1 MEYEHRSI
9 LLVDDEKPVLN
20 ALKRLLRPLRC
31 QIHIA
36 ESAAEGITILEQQA
50 VDLVFSDM
58 RMPEV
63 GGEVFLKQVAERW
76 PDTERVVITGF
87 SDTQATIDAINKG
100 KISRFLMKPWQDDEV
115 IKIVRKSFEL
125 AQLREQNARL
135 QAETEEKNR
144 QLENLNNQL
153 EERVKQR
160 TLQVE
165 QSNRKLITS
174 YRSVVRMFSALTA
187 RRLGQDTH
195 KGVQLNSIL
204 VRVAALSSLEGKE
217 LKQLYYAW
225 QLRNIGKLSF
235 DDELVHRPYVLLSA
249 EQQRTFRKHPLL
261 SKAATMLVE
270 PLFPAGEIILQ
281 HKEYLDG
288 SGYPHGL
295 AGDQISYSAQLL
307 CVVNDYVELLVGTYQ
322 KRPLSSGEAL
332 DYLNRYAAERY
343 SPEIVNLLGLVIDQ
357 LATESETLREQ
368 RLSVTD
374 LKPGMK
380 LSRDLISEQQ
390 VLLLSEGQKLDE
402 AAIGRIAEIQLNLD
416 EQFKIYVTQASETQK
431 HDLEE
436 SSQ

>member
-1 MEYEHRSI
+1 MEYKHRSI

-31 QIHIA
+31 RIHIA
-36 ESAAEGITILEQQA
+36 ESAVEGLTLLEEHP

-76 PDTERVVITGF
+76 PDTERVVMTGF
-87 SDTQATIDAINKG
+87 SDTQATIDAINQG
-100 KISRFLMKPWQDDEV
+100 KISRFLMKPWQDEEV
-115 IKIVRKSFEL
+115 LKVVRKGFEL
-125 AQLREQNARL
+125 AELREQNLRL
-135 QAETEEKNR
+135 QEITEEKNR
-144 QLENLNNQL
+144 QLAGLNNQL
-153 EERVKQR
+153 EEKVKQR
-160 TLQVE
+160 TKQLE
-165 QSNRKLITS
+165 QSNTKLITS

-187 RRLGQDTH
+187 RRLGQDSH
-195 KGVQLNSIL
+195 KGVQLNSIM
-204 VRVAALSSLEGKE
+204 VRVAAQSPLKGKA

-235 DDELVHRPYVLLSA
+235 SDELVHHPYVKLSVK
-249 EQQRTFRKHPLL
+249 QQREFRKHPLL
-261 SKAATMLVE
+261 AKAATMLVD

-288 SGYPHGL
+288 TGYPHGL
-295 AGDQISYSAQLL
+295 TGDEISYSAQLL

-332 DYLNRYAAERY
+332 DYINRYAAERY
-343 SPEIVNLLGLVIDQ
+343 NPEIVTILVRVIDQ
-357 LATESETLREQ
+357 LASETESLREQ
-368 RLSVTD
+368 CLSVTE

-390 VLLLSEGQKLDE
+390 VLLLSEGQKLDD
-402 AAIGRIAEIQLNLD
+402 AAIGRIAEIQMNLD
-416 EQFKIYVTQASETQK
+416 EQFQIFVIQEHEVKDQALQESTQ
-431 HDLEE
+431 
-436 SSQ
+436 